1 MLWLIPLFPI
11 VAAAL
16 LYRTWVRSHSR
27 LAVAVSATCLVIAE
41 IALVLWAEAF
51 GWTGSLSWNS
61 QLQLTTGFTP
71 ATFLA
76 AMVVPVVAAPI
87 VFYAAVH
94 EDTDRLG
101 RLITLLVAF
110 IGVMQLI
117 ILARDLLSLL
127 IAWEIA
133 GALSW
138 LLIGHRYNDKERGR
152 HASQA
157 FLATRT
163 GDLGLY
169 LATFIAF
176 QQTGS
181 LAYAGLD
188 QMSPLATSLF
198 AAGVTV
204 AALSKSAQLPF
215 SPWLFSAMSG
225 PASVSAL
232 LHAATMVAAGVV
244 LLVQFQP
251 MLAGVVWFGPVLVT
265 VGLATAFTGGLVAAA
280 SPHAKRLL
288 AGSTS
293 AHYGLMFVAIGAGY
307 PAVALLHF
315 ALHALMKAPLFMM
328 AGIAGH
334 RADSYNLT
342 QIARVSLPGDLKYVN
357 AIAALALA
365 GLFPLGA
372 AWSKEGVVSAA
383 GLLNPWFAVLVVCAG
398 GLSALYAAR
407 FQCSLFFHHRG
418 QHKSNNAPKAAMGWS
433 QRAPLYL
440 LAGLVLLSSVLWLPS
455 LHDRLSQWLNLS
467 FPSTKLWEFGISLA
481 LVLLGLFGGY
491 RMAIRELG
499 QGDRS
504 ASALRD
510 FLAQWMFLP
519 PLASRLIVMPVDAT
533 ARRLASLDDQ
543 AVDAGIRASARFA
556 LWLASVGNHSGEWT
570 FDQLP
575 KGVARFGLSLAT
587 VSSRFFEWLF
597 DLLPKGLSRF
607 GLWLAAF
614 GSRWIEGLSDQL
626 PVAPARL
633 SGQAGHQVRRLQSG
647 MLHHYYSVM
656 AAGVGIFVL
665 TLVLAIIKGGLS

>member
-11 VAAAL
+11 IAAAL
-16 LYRTWVRSHSR
+16 MYRLWAQSHSR
-27 LAVAVSATCLVIAE
+27 LAIALSATAVVIAE
-41 IALVLWAEAF
+41 LALVLWGEAF

-61 QLQLTTGFTP
+61 HLHLTTGFTS

-76 AMVVPVVAAPI
+76 AVVVPVVAAPI
-87 VFYAAVH
+87 VFYAAIH
-94 EDTDRLG
+94 EDTERLG
-101 RLITLLVAF
+101 RLVTLLVAF

-138 LLIGHRYNDKERGR
+138 LLIGHRFEDKERGR

-157 FLATRT
+157 FLATRA

-181 LAYAGLD
+181 FAYAGLD

-204 AALSKSAQLPF
+204 AALTKSAQLPF
-215 SPWLFSAMSG
+215 SPWLFAAMSG

-232 LHAATMVAAGVV
+232 LHATTMVAAGVV

-251 MLAGVVWFGPVLVT
+251 MLAGVSWFGPVLVVT
-265 VGLATAFTGGLVAAA
+265 GLATALAGGLVAAA

-307 PAVALLHF
+307 PGVALLHF
-315 ALHALMKAPLFMM
+315 ALHALMKASLFMM

-334 RADSYNLT
+334 RAGSYNLA
-342 QIARVSLPGDLKYVN
+342 QIARVPQPGDLKVIN

-383 GLLNPWFAVLVVCAG
+383 GLVTPWLAVLVAFAG

-407 FQCSLFFHHRG
+407 FQCSLFFHPSDRHGRDN
-418 QHKSNNAPKAAMGWS
+418 SPKAAMGWS
-433 QRAPLYL
+433 QRAPLYV
-440 LAGLVLLSSVLWLPS
+440 LATLVLLSSVLWLPS
-455 LHDRLSQWLNLS
+455 MHSQLSQWLTLS
-467 FPSTKLWEFGISLA
+467 FPTTKLWEFAISLA

-491 RMAIRELG
+491 RMVARELG
-499 QGDRS
+499 QGDRP
-504 ASALRD
+504 ASAVRG

-519 PLASRLIVMPVDAT
+519 HLARRLVVRPVDAL
-533 ARRLASLDDQ
+533 ARGLASLDAQ

-556 LWLASVGNHSGEWT
+556 LWFASVGNRSGEWT

-575 KGVARFGLSLAT
+575 KGLARFGQWLAT
-587 VSSRFFEWLF
+587 FASRFVEWLF
-597 DLLPKGLSRF
+597 D
-607 GLWLAAF
+607 
-614 GSRWIEGLSDQL
+614 QL
-626 PVAPARL
+626 PEAPARL
-633 SGQAGHQVRRLQSG
+633 SGHAGYQVRRLQSG
-647 MLHHYYSVM
+647 MMHHYYTLM

-665 TLVLAIIKGGLS
+665 TLTLATIKGGLS

>member
-16 LYRTWVRSHSR
+16 LYRPWAKSHSR
-27 LAVAVSATCLVIAE
+27 LAIAFSATCVVIAE
-41 IALVLWAEAF
+41 LVLVLWAEAF
-51 GWTGSLSWNS
+51 GWTGSLNWNS

-76 AMVVPVVAAPI
+76 AVVVPVVAAPI

-94 EDTDRLG
+94 EDTERLG
-101 RLITLLVAF
+101 RLVTLLVAF

-138 LLIGHRYNDKERGR
+138 LLIGHRFQDKERGR

-157 FLATRT
+157 FLATRA

-188 QMSPLATSLF
+188 QMGPLATSLF

-251 MLAGVVWFGPVLVT
+251 MLAGVSWFGPVLVT
-265 VGLATAFTGGLVAAA
+265 AGLATAFAGGLVAAA

-334 RADSYNLT
+334 RADSYNLA
-342 QIARVSLPGDLKYVN
+342 QIARVPLPRNLKYTN
-357 AIAALALA
+357 AIAVLALA

-383 GLLNPWFAVLVVCAG
+383 GLITPWLAMLVAFAG

-407 FQCSLFFHHRG
+407 FQCSLFFHHGDR
-418 QHKSNNAPKAAMGWS
+418 QESDHARKAAMGWP
-433 QRAPLYL
+433 QRAPLYV
-440 LAGLVLLSSVLWLPS
+440 LAILVLLSSVLWLPS
-455 LHDRLSQWLNLS
+455 MHSQLSQWLRLS
-467 FPSTKLWEFGISLA
+467 FPATKLWEFAISLA

-491 RMAIRELG
+491 RMAVRELG
-499 QGDRS
+499 QGARS
-504 ASALRD
+504 AGAVGD
-510 FLAQWMFLP
+510 FLVQWMFLP
-519 PLASRLIVMPVDAT
+519 HLASRLIVVPVDAL

-556 LWLASVGNHSGEWT
+556 LWLASVGNRSGEWT

-575 KGVARFGLSLAT
+575 KGFARFGQ
-587 VSSRFFEWLF
+587 
-597 DLLPKGLSRF
+597 
-607 GLWLAAF
+607 WLAAF
-614 GSRWIEGLSDQL
+614 GSRFIEWLFDQL
-626 PVAPARL
+626 PEAPAGL

>member
-16 LYRTWVRSHSR
+16 LYLHWAKSHSR
-27 LAVAVSATCLVIAE
+27 LAIALSATAVVTAE
-41 IALVLWAEAF
+41 LALVLWAESF
-51 GWTGSLSWNS
+51 GWTGSLSWSS
-61 QLQLTTGFTP
+61 QLQLTTDFTP

-87 VFYAAVH
+87 VFYAAAH

-101 RLITLLVAF
+101 RLVTLLVAF

-138 LLIGHRYNDKERGR
+138 LLIGHRFQDKERGR

-157 FLATRT
+157 FLATRA

-198 AAGVTV
+198 AAGVTM

-251 MLAGVVWFGPVLVT
+251 MLAGVSWFGPVLVT
-265 VGLATAFTGGLVAAA
+265 VGLATAFAGGLVAAA

-315 ALHALMKAPLFMM
+315 ALHALMKAPLFIM

-334 RADSYNLT
+334 RADSYNLA
-342 QIARVSLPGDLKYVN
+342 QIARVPLPRDLKYVN

-372 AWSKEGVVSAA
+372 AWSKEGVLSAA
-383 GLLNPWFAVLVVCAG
+383 GLITPWLAVLVAFAG

-407 FQCSLFFHHRG
+407 FQCSLFFHHSDRHESD
-418 QHKSNNAPKAAMGWS
+418 QPKGAMGWS

-440 LAGLVLLSSVLWLPS
+440 LASLVLLSSVLWLPN
-455 LHDRLSQWLNLS
+455 LHSQLSQWLSLT
-467 FPSTKLWEFGISLA
+467 FPSTKLWEFALSLA

-491 RMAIRELG
+491 RMAVRELG
-499 QGDRS
+499 QGDRG
-504 ASALRD
+504 ASAVRD

-519 PLASRLIVMPVDAT
+519 HLARRLIVIPVDAL

-543 AVDAGIRASARFA
+543 AVDAGIRASAHFA
-556 LWLASVGNHSGEWT
+556 LWLASVGNRSGEWT

-575 KGVARFGLSLAT
+575 KGFARFGQSLAT
-587 VSSRFFEWLF
+587 
-597 DLLPKGLSRF
+597 
-607 GLWLAAF
+607 F
-614 GSRWIEGLSDQL
+614 GSRFLEWLSDQL
-626 PVAPARL
+626 PEAPAHL

-647 MLHHYYSVM
+647 MLHHYYSLM
-656 AAGVGIFVL
+656 AVGVGVFVL